1 MSIIRRLKALFRG
14 GSGEGS
20 EAGMCGPVADAPM
33 AGMADMISCEDALRL
48 VHDYLDGELEGV
60 PENQVRQHF
69 DMCERC
75 YPHLKLES
83 VYRDAMH
90 RVGSGSGAPAG
101 LKARVSALLAEAD
114 AEG

>member
-1 MSIIRRLKALFRG
+1 MSIIKRLKALFR
-14 GSGEGS
+14 SGAGEAS
-20 EAGMCGPVADAPM
+20 EAGMSGGMAEAPM

-48 VHDYLDGELEGV
+48 VHDYLDGELEDV

-90 RVGSGSGAPAG
+90 RVGSGGGAPAG
-101 LKARVSALLAEAD
+101 LKDRVSALLAEAD

>member
-1 MSIIRRLKALFRG
+1 MSMIERLKAFFRG
-14 GSGEGS
+14 GAGDGTGSG
-20 EAGMCGPVADAPM
+20 AGDGMAESPK
-33 AGMADMISCEDALRL
+33 AGMADMITCEEALRL

-60 PENQVRQHF
+60 PASQVRQHF

-83 VYRDAMH
+83 VYRDAMR
-90 RVGSGSGAPAG
+90 RVASGGGAPAG
-101 LKARVSALLAEAD
+101 LKDRVSALLAEAD